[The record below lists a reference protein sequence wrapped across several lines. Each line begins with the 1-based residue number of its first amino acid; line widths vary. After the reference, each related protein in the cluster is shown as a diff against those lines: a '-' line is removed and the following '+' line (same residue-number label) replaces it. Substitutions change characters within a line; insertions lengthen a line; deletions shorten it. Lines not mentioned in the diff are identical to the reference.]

1 MMYFIPEYLFKII
14 QQQQENL
21 NKLISNKEIKI
32 NLDSL
37 KINQKPII
45 EISDAIKKIANSI
58 EALKNIKLPENI
70 YNNIQIYKDYY
81 KEINNIIPSSYLKYD
96 KDEKRTFIKNHDF
109 KKLNVT

>member
-37 KINQKPII
+37 KINYWADPKQL
-45 EISDAIKKIANSI
+45 EELMVLHEYVHQTLFAI
-58 EALKNIKLPENI
+58 
-70 YNNIQIYKDYY
+70 Y
-81 KEINNIIPSSYLKYD
+81 
-96 KDEKRTFIKNHDF
+96 
-109 KKLNVT
+109 